1 MALLTVEGLV
11 FDYPGNRA
19 LHGVSFTLEPGA
31 ITALVGPNGAGKTT
45 LMRCLAALER
55 PSAGRVVIEG
65 VDLSEDPRHCH
76 RFLGYLSDF
85 FGVYEQLTVRRCLLH
100 RGLSQG
106 MTMEEG
112 EKATLRAAERV
123 GLSDRLD
130 QAAGTLSRGLR
141 QRLGIAQAIL
151 HDPRFVILDEPASGL
166 DPEAR
171 DDLSLLLR
179 SLRDE
184 GMTLLVSSHI
194 LAELSDYATEMLLL
208 SDGRLIEHRRVEDD
222 EGEAAGAVTL
232 QITLSDPK
240 EDFGDLL
247 QGLLAEQAGS
257 IVREASSVSA
267 LVRVPAD
274 SHVRHNLLAGLLAA
288 GCTVSEFA
296 VREADLQSLYRE
308 RLVKERAASGAPK
321 EVRS

>member
-65 VDLSEDPRHCH
+65 VDLSEDPRRCH

-106 MTMEEG
+106 MTMAEAD
-112 EKATLRAAERV
+112 KATLKAAERV

-171 DDLSLLLR
+171 DDLSSLLR
-179 SLRDE
+179 SMRDD
-184 GMTLLVSSHI
+184 GMTFLVSSHI

-222 EGEAAGAVTL
+222 EGEAAGTVTL
-232 QITLSDPK
+232 QITLSEPK
-240 EDFGDLL
+240 ENFADLL
-247 QGLLAEQAGS
+247 QGLLAEQAGAV
-257 IVREASSVSA
+257 VRGADTLSA
-267 LVRVPAD
+267 LVRIPAD
-274 SHVRHNLLAGLLAA
+274 QQARHALLAGLLAA
-288 GCTVSEFA
+288 GCKVSEFA

-308 RLVKERAASGAPK
+308 RLVRERASGSPK

>member
-85 FGVYEQLTVRRCLLH
+85 FGVYEQLTVRRCLLY

-106 MTMEEG
+106 MTMAEA
-112 EKATLRAAERV
+112 EKATLKAAERV

-171 DDLSLLLR
+171 DDLSSLLR
-179 SLRDE
+179 GLRDD
-184 GMTLLVSSHI
+184 GMTFLVSSHI

-222 EGEAAGAVTL
+222 EGEAAGTVTL
-232 QITLSDPK
+232 QITLSEPK
-240 EDFGDLL
+240 ENFGDLL
-247 QGLLAEQAGS
+247 QGLLAEQAGAV
-257 IVREASSVSA
+257 VRGADTLSA
-267 LVRVPAD
+267 LVRIPAD
-274 SHVRHNLLAGLLAA
+274 QQARHALLAGLLAA
-288 GCTVSEFA
+288 DCKVSEFA

-308 RLVKERAASGAPK
+308 RLVRERAGESSK